1 VKEERGEGRGAW
13 DGVGILEQEQGRRA
27 EEEELEAGRGGCV
40 WQTRGVRA
48 INSAG
53 APEPT
58 TKKYLTTHGGA
69 GFVVYLLRA
78 WQEQSREVA
87 ANGRWW
93 AGTRRELVQH
103 LGVCS
108 LPSPLQVAAVAGG
121 GIHQATPTRG
131 NKHRFQRWTP
141 GALPPGR
148 YARPYSF
155 SRAGKLGFAPSR
167 VAGVVCQALEMK
179 GTRLW
184 TVAGIW

>member
-93 AGTRRELVQH
+93 
-103 LGVCS
+103 
-108 LPSPLQVAAVAGG
+108 
-121 GIHQATPTRG
+121 
-131 NKHRFQRWTP
+131 HRFQRWTP